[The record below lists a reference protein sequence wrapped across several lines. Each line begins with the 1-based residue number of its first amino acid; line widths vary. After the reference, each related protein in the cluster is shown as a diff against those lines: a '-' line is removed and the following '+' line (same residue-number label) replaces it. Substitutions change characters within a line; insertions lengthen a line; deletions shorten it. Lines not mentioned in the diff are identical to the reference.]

1 LESIKVLGLKAMV
14 KEVAQ
19 VEIREAGV
27 GVETSRAR
35 VQAEIVSA
43 LSAGTKSR
51 TLLVDAVSIRPV
63 LNMTP

>member
-27 GVETSRAR
+27 GVETSQAR